1 MTVSK
6 RLRPVLEEVRARC
19 DTEARLALDP
29 VAVVHRYPRREDKEL
44 VGLVASAVAF
54 GNVKALRAKLEDA
67 LVRLGPD
74 VANVA
79 DDEDELRKRLRGWKH
94 RVYRDEDLV
103 RLLLGARRVQREHG
117 SLGALFESEFARTK
131 DLRSALISWVAAI
144 REAGGLGK
152 QSRGAAHILADPSG
166 ASGCKRLLLYLRWMA
181 RPDDGV
187 DLGLWQVP
195 SSELLIPVD
204 THIHKLARNLG
215 LTDRKAASWAT
226 AEEITAKLR
235 RFDPVDPVK
244 YDFSLCH
251 LGMSRRCPSHRDPV
265 LCDGCGIKA
274 VCRHW
279 RRHRPEPR

>member
-74 VANVA
+74 VAYVA
-79 DDEDELRKRLRGWKH
+79 DDEDELRMRLRGWKH
-94 RVYRDEDLV
+94 RVYRDDDLV
-103 RLLLGARRVQREHG
+103 RLLLGARRVQRENG
-117 SLGALFESEFARTK
+117 SLGALFEREFARAG
-131 DLRSALISWVAAI
+131 DFREALGAWVSAI
-144 REAGGLGK
+144 RQAGGLGK
-152 QSRGAAHILADPSG
+152 ERRGAAHILADPSG

-235 RFDPVDPVK
+235 CFDPVDPVK

-251 LGMSRRCPSHRDPV
+251 LGMSRRCPSRRDPE
-265 LCDGCGIKA
+265 LCDGCGVKA

-279 RRHRPEPR
+279 RRSASR